1 MKKILLPVDFSD
13 YAKKIAEE
21 GKNLAACIDSDLV
34 LLYVAQHRTPIY
46 LQSFVNRDA
55 SEAVLS
61 GEKKKAK
68 EMLEDLKNSMGELAD
83 RTETVILVGNPADKI
98 IEYIKSNDVDYVIMG
113 SQGIGSP
120 LQRAYI
126 GSVTNKVLHNVDV
139 SVLVIK

>member
-21 GKNLAACIDSDLV
+21 GKNLAACFDSDLV

-83 RTETVILVGNPADKI
+83 RAETVILVGNPADKI